1 MPVPNDYWEEP
12 GMIIV
17 RVMTVVLVVALM
29 SVTACKKSHPRVV
42 PVKDTVEKS
51 TAVVKIKIQGVV
63 KNEEKSRYWVNIV
76 KAGSPE
82 SEWGSWIWVSDG
94 TTELDIPMPRDVVEG
109 AYEVRLH
116 SDYPVKTFNVI
127 DRKPVTIK

>member
-1 MPVPNDYWEEP
+1 
-12 GMIIV
+12 
-17 RVMTVVLVVALM
+17 MTIARTITALCLIALIGA
-29 SVTACKKSHPRVV
+29 TACKKSQPHLVL
-42 PVKDTVEKS
+42 VKDTVEKS
-51 TAVVKIKIQGVV
+51 TAVVKIKIAGVV

-94 TTELDIPMPRDVVEG
+94 TTELDIPMPGDVVEG

-116 SDYPVKTFNVI
+116 SDYPVKTFNII

>member
-1 MPVPNDYWEEP
+1 MKPAQVLTALC
-12 GMIIV
+12 II
-17 RVMTVVLVVALM
+17 ALI
-29 SVTACKKSHPRVV
+29 SATACKKSHPKVV
-42 PVKDTVEKS
+42 LVKDTVEKS
-51 TAVVKIKIQGVV
+51 TAVVKIKISGVV

-76 KAGSPE
+76 RAGSPE